1 MSVNQ
6 SALVN
11 PILSCSSSLFLF
23 ICWCAAIKKF
33 LSAWCFW
40 NEMCNNG
47 FATSAWIDSTTL
59 NSTYNVKEILKM
71 FGVGKSSRT
80 YQHQTNINKII
91 PRYKFH
97 YNVCFFTSQRNV
109 CRTIYYFE
117 EFRVGHCKFV
127 NVPCNV
133 SCHWS

>member
-1 MSVNQ
+1 
-6 SALVN
+6 
-11 PILSCSSSLFLF
+11 
-23 ICWCAAIKKF
+23 
-33 LSAWCFW
+33 
-40 NEMCNNG
+40 
-47 FATSAWIDSTTL
+47 
-59 NSTYNVKEILKM
+59 M

-97 YNVCFFTSQRNV
+97 YNVCFFTSQHKCRHFVGFV

-117 EFRVGHCKFV
+117 ELGVGHFKFL

-133 SCHWS
+133 SCH